1 MQTIDKN
8 IRQQILDATQRVV
21 YSRGISAVRMDE
33 LAQGLGMSKKTL
45 YQYFRSKDELLDAM
59 IDDKHARHIE
69 QFRAVMGDEHLDFMA
84 RLQSMM
90 RVGLQAS
97 GELSV
102 EILQDMQRHAPHLLA
117 RYERFR
123 DEQVLHN
130 FRLLLLEGQ
139 AQGLLRED
147 LRMDIVLD
155 MFLSAITYSL
165 SPNALYQKA
174 YSLQEA
180 NHTFFTLMF
189 EGILKVGARQH
200 PVSAGT
206 ENASEN

>member
-1 MQTIDKN
+1 MQVVDKN

-21 YSRGISAVRMDE
+21 YSRGVSAVRMDE
-33 LAQGLGMSKKTL
+33 LAQSLGMSKKTL

-69 QFRAVMGDEHLDFMA
+69 QFRAVMGDEQLGFMA
-84 RLQSMM
+84 RLQGMM

-97 GELSV
+97 SELSV

-117 RYERFR
+117 RYESFR

-139 AQGLLRED
+139 QQGMLRED

-155 MFLSAITYSL
+155 LFLSAITYSL

-189 EGILKVGARQH
+189 EGILKEEVRQR
-200 PVSAGT
+200 PAAEKNKLAFG
-206 ENASEN
+206 N